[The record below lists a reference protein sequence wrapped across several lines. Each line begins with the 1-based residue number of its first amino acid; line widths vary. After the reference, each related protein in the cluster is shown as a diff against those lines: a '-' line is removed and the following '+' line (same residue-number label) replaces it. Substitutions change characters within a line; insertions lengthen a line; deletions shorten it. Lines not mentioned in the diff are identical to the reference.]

1 MSASGSKPHPP
12 TPGEPSPAEVL
23 GDFIE
28 QTLANHAAPAP
39 ARSARLPWYRQAFQ
53 ADYLD
58 LYLHRDLAEAARAV
72 RFLAHALA
80 LSREQRLLDLCC
92 GPGRHLVFLG
102 GFVRQA
108 VGLDLSR
115 ALLTRAA
122 EHWKE
127 CGLRIADCGLNE
139 SQSAIRNPQSAIENS
154 AIRNP
159 QLLTQADMR
168 RIPFADAAFDRVVNL
183 FTSFG
188 YFEREDDNAG
198 VLREIARVLRPGGL
212 LALDHIN
219 REAMLAHLKPQ
230 TERLLPD
237 GRHLL
242 EKRRFDEAAQRV
254 IKDVVCTE
262 PGGQVKAWCE
272 SVRVY
277 EPGELEAMLAAAGLI
292 PCERRGDYD
301 GGPWRP
307 DAPRLILTAARA
319 AAPAALPD

>member
-1 MSASGSKPHPP
+1 MSASGSKPHP
-12 TPGEPSPAEVL
+12 TSPGEPSPAEVL
-23 GDFIE
+23 GDFID

-39 ARSARLPWYRQAFQ
+39 ARRASLPWYRQAFQ

-72 RFLAHALA
+72 RFLARA
-80 LSREQRLLDLCC
+80 LSLTREQRLLDLCC

-102 GFVRQA
+102 ACVRQA

-127 CGLRIADCGLNE
+127 CGMPNAECGINEELSPHSAFRIPHSLA
-139 SQSAIRNPQSAIENS
+139 
-154 AIRNP
+154 
-159 QLLTQADMR
+159 QADMR
-168 RIPFADAAFDRVVNL
+168 RIPFATAAFDRVVNL

-230 TERLLPD
+230 TERVLPD
-237 GRHLL
+237 GRHLV
-242 EKRRFDEAAQRV
+242 EKRRFDEAARRV
-254 IKDVVCTE
+254 VKDVICTE
-262 PGGQVKAWCE
+262 PGGGVKAWNE

-277 EPGELEAMLAAAGLI
+277 EPQELEAMLAAAALE
-292 PCERRGDYD
+292 PVARYGDYD
-301 GGPWRP
+301 GGPWRA
-307 DAPRLILTAARA
+307 DAPRLILVARRK
-319 AAPAALPD
+319 